1 METEALRGPG
11 YGGVPGGTSS
21 KHRPMGNEGIRL
33 KANWCGSKD
42 FWSGMIFLGAGVA
55 FVGFGRH
62 YPMGTTMRMGPGY
75 FPIVLGGLL
84 ALIGLSLILRALLQP
99 GPAVGRM
106 ACGKLALVT
115 LSNVLFALLL
125 RRLGLAA
132 ALILLV
138 VVSAYASKRF
148 RWPVALTLAVGLA
161 VGSSIIFVWLL
172 GLPIPIRG
180 TWLGG

>member
-1 METEALRGPG
+1 MADF
-11 YGGVPGGTSS
+11 
-21 KHRPMGNEGIRL
+21 
-33 KANWCGSKD
+33 KATAGSKD
-42 FWSGMIFLGAGVA
+42 FWSGAIFLVMGT
-55 FVGFGRH
+55 GFTYLGRR
-62 YPMGTTMRMGPGY
+62 YPMGTAMRMGPGY
-75 FPIVLGGLL
+75 FPTVLGGLL
-84 ALIGLSLILRALLQP
+84 ALIGFILIVRALLRP
-99 GPAVGRM
+99 RPSVGRL
-106 ACGKLALVT
+106 AYGKLALVT
-115 LSNVLFALLL
+115 VSNVLFALLL
-125 RRLGLAA
+125 RRLGLAG

>member
-1 METEALRGPG
+1 MTDW
-11 YGGVPGGTSS
+11 
-21 KHRPMGNEGIRL
+21 
-33 KANWCGSKD
+33 KAIGGSKD
-42 FWSGMIFLGAGVA
+42 FWSGVIFLGVGVA
-55 FVGFGRH
+55 FTGLGRH
-62 YPMGTTMRMGPGY
+62 YLMGPTMRMGPGY
-75 FPIVLGGLL
+75 FPTVLGGLL
-84 ALIGLSLILRALLQP
+84 ALIGSVLIVRALLRP
-99 GPAVGRM
+99 GPSVGPL
-106 ACGKLALVT
+106 AYNKLALVT

-138 VVSAYASKRF
+138 VVSAYASRRF